1 MKTAFTQQIKMQI
14 YILFYEIET
23 NGTHLKLARVAIT
36 HINIVLDDDLRQTRG

>member
-1 MKTAFTQQIKMQI
+1 MQM

-23 NGTHLKLARVAIT
+23 SGIHLKLARVAIT